1 MAIRNNFKH
10 TFYASYGG
18 YFVQAIINNYL
29 PLLFLTFQRD
39 FCLPYDKISLLIV
52 INFGFQ
58 LVVDYCSAYFID
70 RIGYRKCTV
79 AAHVLAAAGLCSLSI
94 LPYIMSPF
102 IGIVISIIIYATGS
116 GLIEVIV
123 SPLVEAC
130 PSENKEGA
138 MSLLHSFYC
147 WGHMCVV
154 LFSTLFFALFSVDNW
169 RILAVIWALVPILN
183 GIYFCFVPFPD
194 ILDESEGSMSV
205 KELFKS
211 KLFYVF
217 ALVML
222 CSGASEQAMSQWAS
236 AFAESGLQVS
246 KTMGDLLGP
255 CMFAFL
261 MGSARVLYSKIS
273 EKISLTTVMIAS
285 GALCIASY
293 LVASISPSPLL
304 ALVGCAV
311 CGFSVGV
318 MWPGTFSLAALKMPR
333 GGTALFAMLA
343 LFGDSGCSVGPAVVG
358 KGITVFDGD
367 FSKGMLLALI
377 FPALLIFGVIRTTK
391 FKVEKTD
398 LNKD

>member
-18 YFVQAIINNYL
+18 YFVQAIINNFL
-29 PLLFLTFQRD
+29 PLLFLTLQRD
-39 FCLPYDKISLLIV
+39 FSLPYDKISLLIV

-58 LVVDYCSAYFID
+58 LVVDYFSAYFID
-70 RIGYRKCTV
+70 KIGYRKCTI
-79 AAHVLAAAGLCSLSI
+79 AAHILAAVGLCSLSV
-94 LPYIMSPF
+94 LPYVLPPF
-102 IGIVISIIIYATGS
+102 VGIVVSIIIYATGS
-116 GLIEVIV
+116 GLIEVII

-130 PSENKEGA
+130 PSDNKEGS

-154 LFSTLFFALFSVDNW
+154 LLSTLFFTLFSVDNW

-194 ILDESEGSMSV
+194 ILGESKTMSV
-205 KELFKS
+205 KDLFRS

-246 KTMGDLLGP
+246 KTMGDLLGA

-261 MGSARVLYSKIS
+261 MGTARVLYSKIS
-273 EKISLTTVMIAS
+273 EKIPLTTVMVAS
-285 GALCIASY
+285 GALCIVSY
-293 LVASISPSPLL
+293 LVASLSPSPLF
-304 ALVGCAV
+304 ALVGCGV

-318 MWPGTFSLAALKMPR
+318 MWPGTFSLAALKMPE

-343 LFGDSGCSVGPAVVG
+343 LFGDSGCSLGPAVVG
-358 KGITVFDGD
+358 KGITLFDGD
-367 FSKGMLLALI
+367 FSRGMLLALV
-377 FPALLIFGVIRTTK
+377 FPALLIVGVI
-391 FKVEKTD
+391 KTAGTG
-398 LNKD
+398 KQKSR

>member
-18 YFVQAIINNYL
+18 YFVQAIINNFL

-39 FCLPYDKISLLIV
+39 FSLPYDKISLLIV

-58 LVVDYCSAYFID
+58 LVVDYLAAYFID
-70 RIGYRKCTV
+70 KIGYKKCTI
-79 AAHVLAAAGLCSLSI
+79 AAHLLAAAGLCSLSV

-102 IGIVISIIIYATGS
+102 IGIVISIVIYATGS
-116 GLIEVIV
+116 GLIEVII
-123 SPLVEAC
+123 SPLVDAC
-130 PSENKEGA
+130 PSDNKEGA

-154 LFSTLFFALFSVDNW
+154 LLSTLFFALFSVENW
-169 RILAVIWALVPILN
+169 RILSVIWALVPLAN
-183 GIYFCFVPFPD
+183 GIYFCYVPFPD
-194 ILDESEGSMSV
+194 ILGESKSMSV
-205 KELFKS
+205 KELFKTR
-211 KLFYVF
+211 LFYVF

-273 EKISLTTVMIAS
+273 EKYSLASVMVAS
-285 GALCIASY
+285 GALCVVSY
-293 LVASISPSPLL
+293 LVASISPNPLVSL
-304 ALVGCAV
+304 IGCGV

-318 MWPGTFSLAALKMPR
+318 MWPGTFSLAALRMPE

-343 LFGDSGCSVGPAVVG
+343 LFGDSGCALGPAVVG
-358 KGITVFDGD
+358 RGITLFDGD
-367 FSKGMLLALI
+367 FSKGMLLALV
-377 FPALLIFGVIRTTK
+377 FPLLLIIGVI
-391 FKVEKTD
+391 KTSPV
-398 LNKD
+398 KGGKSR

>member
-18 YFVQAIINNYL
+18 YFVQAIINNFL

-39 FCLPYDKISLLIV
+39 FSLPYDKISLLIV

-58 LVVDYCSAYFID
+58 LVVDYLAAYFID
-70 RIGYRKCTV
+70 KIGYKKCTI
-79 AAHVLAAAGLCSLSI
+79 AAHLLAAAGLCSLSI

-102 IGIVISIIIYATGS
+102 IGIVISIVIYATGS
-116 GLIEVIV
+116 GLIEVII
-123 SPLVEAC
+123 SPLVDAC
-130 PSENKEGA
+130 PSDNKEGA

-154 LFSTLFFALFSVDNW
+154 LLSTLFFALFSVENW
-169 RILAVIWALVPILN
+169 RILSVIWALVPLAN
-183 GIYFCFVPFPD
+183 GIYFCYVPFPD
-194 ILDESEGSMSV
+194 ILGESKSMSV
-205 KELFKS
+205 KELFKTR
-211 KLFYVF
+211 LFYVF

-273 EKISLTTVMIAS
+273 EKYSLVSVMVAS
-285 GALCIASY
+285 GALCVVSY
-293 LVASISPSPLL
+293 LVASLSPNPLVSL
-304 ALVGCAV
+304 IGCGV

-318 MWPGTFSLAALKMPR
+318 MWPGTFSLAALRMPE

-343 LFGDSGCSVGPAVVG
+343 LFGDSGCALGPAVVG
-358 KGITVFDGD
+358 RGITLFDGD
-367 FSKGMLLALI
+367 FSKGMLLALV
-377 FPALLIFGVIRTTK
+377 FPLLLIIGVM
-391 FKVEKTD
+391 KTSPVKGGKSD
-398 LNKD
+398 

>member
-18 YFVQAIINNYL
+18 YFVQAIINNFL

-39 FCLPYDKISLLIV
+39 FSLPYDKISLLIV

-58 LVVDYCSAYFID
+58 LVVDYLAAYFID
-70 RIGYRKCTV
+70 KIGYKKCTI
-79 AAHVLAAAGLCSLSI
+79 AAHLLAAAGLCSLSV

-102 IGIVISIIIYATGS
+102 IGIVISIVIYATGS
-116 GLIEVIV
+116 GLIEVII
-123 SPLVEAC
+123 SPLVDAC
-130 PSENKEGA
+130 PSDNKEGA

-154 LFSTLFFALFSVDNW
+154 LLSTLFFALFSVENW
-169 RILAVIWALVPILN
+169 RILSVIWALVPLAN
-183 GIYFCFVPFPD
+183 GIYFCYVPFPD
-194 ILDESEGSMSV
+194 ILGESKSMSV
-205 KELFKS
+205 KELFKTR
-211 KLFYVF
+211 LFYVF

-273 EKISLTTVMIAS
+273 EKYSLVSVMVAS
-285 GALCIASY
+285 GALCVVSY
-293 LVASISPSPLL
+293 LVASLSPNPLVSL
-304 ALVGCAV
+304 IGCGV

-318 MWPGTFSLAALKMPR
+318 MWPGTFSLAALRMPE

-343 LFGDSGCSVGPAVVG
+343 LFGDSGCALGPAIVG
-358 KGITVFDGD
+358 RGITLFDGD
-367 FSKGMLLALI
+367 FSKGMLLALV
-377 FPALLIFGVIRTTK
+377 FPLLLIIGVM
-391 FKVEKTD
+391 KTSPV
-398 LNKD
+398 KGGKSR

>member
-18 YFVQAIINNYL
+18 YFVQAIINNFL

-39 FCLPYDKISLLIV
+39 FSLPYDKISLLIV

-58 LVVDYCSAYFID
+58 LVVDYLAAYFID
-70 RIGYRKCTV
+70 KIGYKKCTI
-79 AAHVLAAAGLCSLSI
+79 AAHLLAAAGLCSLSV

-102 IGIVISIIIYATGS
+102 IGIVISIVIYATGS
-116 GLIEVIV
+116 GLIEVII
-123 SPLVEAC
+123 SPLVDSC
-130 PSENKEGA
+130 PSDNKEGA

-154 LFSTLFFALFSVDNW
+154 LLSTLFFALFSVENW
-169 RILAVIWALVPILN
+169 RILSVIWALVPLAN
-183 GIYFCFVPFPD
+183 GIYFCYVPFPD
-194 ILDESEGSMSV
+194 ILGESKSMSV
-205 KELFKS
+205 KELFKTR
-211 KLFYVF
+211 LFYVF

-273 EKISLTTVMIAS
+273 EKYSLVSVMVAS
-285 GALCIASY
+285 GALCVVSY
-293 LVASISPSPLL
+293 LVASLSPNPLVSL
-304 ALVGCAV
+304 IGCGV

-318 MWPGTFSLAALKMPR
+318 MWPGTFSLAALRMPE

-343 LFGDSGCSVGPAVVG
+343 LFGDSGCALGPAVVG
-358 KGITVFDGD
+358 RGITLFDGD
-367 FSKGMLLALI
+367 FSKGMLLALV
-377 FPALLIFGVIRTTK
+377 FPLLLIIGVM
-391 FKVEKTD
+391 KTSPV
-398 LNKD
+398 KGGKSR

>member
-18 YFVQAIINNYL
+18 YFVQAIINNFL

-39 FCLPYDKISLLIV
+39 FSLPYDKISLLIV

-58 LVVDYCSAYFID
+58 LVVDYLAAYFID
-70 RIGYRKCTV
+70 KIGYKKCTI
-79 AAHVLAAAGLCSLSI
+79 AAHLLAAAGLCSLSV

-116 GLIEVIV
+116 GLIEVII
-123 SPLVEAC
+123 SPLVDAC
-130 PSENKEGA
+130 PSDNKEGA

-154 LFSTLFFALFSVDNW
+154 LLSTLFFALFSVENW
-169 RILAVIWALVPILN
+169 RMLSVIWALVPLAN
-183 GIYFCFVPFPD
+183 GIYFCYVPFPD
-194 ILDESEGSMSV
+194 ILGESKTMSV
-205 KELFKS
+205 KDLFRS

-273 EKISLTTVMIAS
+273 EKYSLVSVMVAS
-285 GALCIASY
+285 GALCEVSY
-293 LVASISPSPLL
+293 LVASLSPNPLVSL
-304 ALVGCAV
+304 IGCGV

-318 MWPGTFSLAALKMPR
+318 MWPGTFSLAALRMPE

-343 LFGDSGCSVGPAVVG
+343 LFGDSGCALGPAIVG
-358 KGITVFDGD
+358 RGITLFDGD
-367 FSKGMLLALI
+367 FSKGMLLALV
-377 FPALLIFGVIRTTK
+377 FPLLLIIGVI
-391 FKVEKTD
+391 KTSPV
-398 LNKD
+398 KGGKSR

>member
-18 YFVQAIINNYL
+18 YFVQAIINNFL
-29 PLLFLTFQRD
+29 PLLFLTFQSD
-39 FCLPYDKISLLIV
+39 FSLPYDKISLLIV

-58 LVVDYCSAYFID
+58 LVVDYLAAYFID
-70 RIGYRKCTV
+70 KIGYKKCTI
-79 AAHVLAAAGLCSLSI
+79 AAHLLAAAGLCSLSV

-102 IGIVISIIIYATGS
+102 IGIVISIVIYATGS
-116 GLIEVIV
+116 GLIEVII
-123 SPLVEAC
+123 SPLVDAC
-130 PSENKEGA
+130 PSDNKEGA

-154 LFSTLFFALFSVDNW
+154 LLSTLFFALFSVENW
-169 RILAVIWALVPILN
+169 RILSVIWALVPLAN
-183 GIYFCFVPFPD
+183 GIYFCYVPFPD
-194 ILDESEGSMSV
+194 ILGESKSMSV
-205 KELFKS
+205 KELFKTR
-211 KLFYVF
+211 LFYVF

-273 EKISLTTVMIAS
+273 EKYSLVSVMVAS
-285 GALCIASY
+285 GALCVVSY
-293 LVASISPSPLL
+293 LVASISPNPLVSL
-304 ALVGCAV
+304 IGCGV

-318 MWPGTFSLAALKMPR
+318 MWPGTFSLAALRMPE

-343 LFGDSGCSVGPAVVG
+343 LFGDSGCALGPAVVG
-358 KGITVFDGD
+358 RGITLFDGD
-367 FSKGMLLALI
+367 FSKGMLLALV
-377 FPALLIFGVIRTTK
+377 FPLLLIIGVI
-391 FKVEKTD
+391 KTSPV
-398 LNKD
+398 KGGKSR

>member
-18 YFVQAIINNYL
+18 YFVQAIINNFL

-39 FCLPYDKISLLIV
+39 FSLPYDKISLLIV

-58 LVVDYCSAYFID
+58 LVVDYLAAYFID
-70 RIGYRKCTV
+70 KIGYKKCTI
-79 AAHVLAAAGLCSLSI
+79 AAHLLAAAGLCSLSV

-102 IGIVISIIIYATGS
+102 IGIVISIVIYATGS
-116 GLIEVIV
+116 GLIEVII
-123 SPLVEAC
+123 SPLVDAC
-130 PSENKEGA
+130 PGDNKEGA

-154 LFSTLFFALFSVDNW
+154 LLSTLFFALFSVENW
-169 RILAVIWALVPILN
+169 RILSVIWALVPLAN
-183 GIYFCFVPFPD
+183 GIYFCYVPFPD
-194 ILDESEGSMSV
+194 ILGESKSMSV
-205 KELFKS
+205 KELFKTR
-211 KLFYVF
+211 LFYVF
-217 ALVML
+217 AFVML

-261 MGSARVLYSKIS
+261 MGGARVLYSKIS
-273 EKISLTTVMIAS
+273 EKYSLVSVMVAS
-285 GALCIASY
+285 GALCVVSY
-293 LVASISPSPLL
+293 LVASLSPNPLVSL
-304 ALVGCAV
+304 IGCGV

-318 MWPGTFSLAALKMPR
+318 MWPGTFSLAALRMPE

-343 LFGDSGCSVGPAVVG
+343 LFGDSGCALGPAVVG
-358 KGITVFDGD
+358 RGITLFDGD
-367 FSKGMLLALI
+367 FSKGMLLALV
-377 FPALLIFGVIRTTK
+377 FPLLLIIGVM
-391 FKVEKTD
+391 KTSPVKGGKSD
-398 LNKD
+398 

>member
-18 YFVQAIINNYL
+18 YFVQAIINNFL

-39 FCLPYDKISLLIV
+39 FSLPYDKISLLIV

-58 LVVDYCSAYFID
+58 LVVDYLAAYFID
-70 RIGYRKCTV
+70 KIGYKKCTI
-79 AAHVLAAAGLCSLSI
+79 AAHLLAAAGLCSLSV

-116 GLIEVIV
+116 GLIEVII
-123 SPLVEAC
+123 SPLVDAC
-130 PSENKEGA
+130 PSDNKEGA

-154 LFSTLFFALFSVDNW
+154 LLSTLFFALFSVENW
-169 RILAVIWALVPILN
+169 RILSVIWALVPLAN
-183 GIYFCFVPFPD
+183 GIYFCYVPFPD
-194 ILDESEGSMSV
+194 ILGESKSMSV
-205 KELFKS
+205 KELFKTR
-211 KLFYVF
+211 LFYVF

-273 EKISLTTVMIAS
+273 EKYSLVSVMVAS
-285 GALCIASY
+285 GALCVVSY
-293 LVASISPSPLL
+293 LVASLSPNPLVSL
-304 ALVGCAV
+304 IGCGV

-318 MWPGTFSLAALKMPR
+318 MWPGTFSLAALRMPE

-343 LFGDSGCSVGPAVVG
+343 LFGDSGCALGPAVVG
-358 KGITVFDGD
+358 RGITLFDGD
-367 FSKGMLLALI
+367 FSKGMLLALV
-377 FPALLIFGVIRTTK
+377 FPLLLIIGVM
-391 FKVEKTD
+391 KTSPV
-398 LNKD
+398 KGGKSR

>member
-1 MAIRNNFKH
+1 MAIRTNFKH

-18 YFVQAIINNYL
+18 YFVQAIINNFL

-39 FCLPYDKISLLIV
+39 FSLPYDKISLLIV

-58 LVVDYCSAYFID
+58 LVVDYLAAYFID
-70 RIGYRKCTV
+70 KIGYKKCTI
-79 AAHVLAAAGLCSLSI
+79 AAHLLAAAGLCSLSI

-102 IGIVISIIIYATGS
+102 IGIVISIVIYATGS
-116 GLIEVIV
+116 GLIEVII
-123 SPLVEAC
+123 SPLVDAC
-130 PSENKEGA
+130 PSDNKEGA

-154 LFSTLFFALFSVDNW
+154 LLSTLFFALFSVENW
-169 RILAVIWALVPILN
+169 RILSVIWALVPLTN
-183 GIYFCFVPFPD
+183 GIYFCYVPFPD
-194 ILDESEGSMSV
+194 ILGESKSMSV
-205 KELFKS
+205 KELFKTR
-211 KLFYVF
+211 LFYVF

-273 EKISLTTVMIAS
+273 EKYSLVSVMVAS
-285 GALCIASY
+285 GALCVVSY
-293 LVASISPSPLL
+293 LVASISPNPLVSL
-304 ALVGCAV
+304 IGCGV

-318 MWPGTFSLAALKMPR
+318 MWPGTFSLAALRMPE

-343 LFGDSGCSVGPAVVG
+343 LFGDSGCALGPAVVG
-358 KGITVFDGD
+358 RGITLFDGD
-367 FSKGMLLALI
+367 FSKGMLLALV
-377 FPALLIFGVIRTTK
+377 FPLLLIIGVM
-391 FKVEKTD
+391 KTSPV
-398 LNKD
+398 KGGKSR

>member
-10 TFYASYGG
+10 TFYASYAG
-18 YFVQAIINNYL
+18 YFVQAIINNFL

-39 FCLPYDKISLLIV
+39 FRLPYDKISLLIV

-58 LVVDYCSAYFID
+58 LVVDYFSAHFID
-70 RIGYRKCTV
+70 KIGYRKCTI
-79 AAHVLAAAGLCSLSI
+79 AAHVLACAGLVSLSV
-94 LPYIMSPF
+94 LPYIMPPY
-102 IGIVISIIIYATGS
+102 IGIVISIMIYAVGS
-116 GLIEVIV
+116 GLIEVII

-130 PSENKEGA
+130 PSERKEAA

-154 LFSTLFFALFSVDNW
+154 IFSTLFFTAFSTANW
-169 RILAVIWALVPILN
+169 RFLSLIWALVPLFN
-183 GIYFCFVPFPD
+183 GIYFCFVPFPE
-194 ILDESEGSMSV
+194 ILDESKGMSI
-205 KELFKS
+205 KELFKT

-246 KTMGDLLGP
+246 KTVGDLLGP

-273 EKISLTTVMIAS
+273 EKYSLSAVMVAS
-285 GALCIASY
+285 GVLCILSY
-293 LVASISPSPLL
+293 LVASLSPAPFISLI
-304 ALVGCAV
+304 GCAV

-318 MWPGTFSLAALKMPR
+318 MWPGTFSLAAMKMPK

-343 LFGDSGCSVGPAVVG
+343 LFGDSGCSLGPAVVG
-358 KGITVFDGD
+358 RGITLFDGD
-367 FSKGMLLALI
+367 FSKGMLLAVL
-377 FPALLIFGVIRTTK
+377 FPALLVAGVFIQNK
-391 FKVEKTD
+391 EK
-398 LNKD
+398 KSC

>member
-1 MAIRNNFKH
+1 MAIKNNFKH
-10 TFYASYGG
+10 TFYASYCG
-18 YFVQAIINNYL
+18 YFVQAIINNFL

-39 FCLPYDKISLLIV
+39 FQLPYDKISLLIV

-58 LVVDYCSAYFID
+58 LVVDYFSASFID
-70 RIGYRKCTV
+70 RIGYRKCTI
-79 AAHVLAAAGLCSLSI
+79 AAHILAAAGLVSLSI
-94 LPYIMSPF
+94 LPYIMPPY
-102 IGIVISIIIYATGS
+102 IGIILSIIIYATGS
-116 GLIEVIV
+116 GLIEVII

-130 PSENKEGA
+130 PSERKEAA

-154 LFSTLFFALFSVDNW
+154 VLSTVFFTFFSVDNW
-169 RILAVIWALVPILN
+169 RMLAVLWALVPLVN
-183 GIYFCFVPFPD
+183 GIYFCFVPFPE
-194 ILDESEGSMSV
+194 ILDEGKCMSV
-205 KELFKS
+205 KELFKT

-246 KTMGDLLGP
+246 KTVGDLLGP

-273 EKISLTTVMIAS
+273 EKISLSAVMIAS
-285 GALCIASY
+285 GALCIVSY
-293 LVASISPSPLL
+293 LVA
-304 ALVGCAV
+304 ALSENPIVSLIGCGV

-318 MWPGTFSLAALKMPR
+318 MWPGTFSLAAMKIPK

-343 LFGDSGCSVGPAVVG
+343 LFGDSGCSLGPAVVG
-358 KGITVFDGD
+358 RGITLFDGD

-377 FPALLIFGVIRTTK
+377 FPLLLVVGV
-391 FKVEKTD
+391 VAQ
-398 LNKD
+398 NKERKKI

>member
-1 MAIRNNFKH
+1 MSVKNNFKH

-18 YFVQAIINNYL
+18 YFVQAIINNFL

-39 FCLPYDKISLLIV
+39 FSLPYDKISLLIV

-70 RIGYRKCTV
+70 KIGYRKCTIL
-79 AAHVLAAAGLCSLSI
+79 AHVLAAAGLMSLSV
-94 LPYIMSPF
+94 LPYIMQPYA
-102 IGIVISIIIYATGS
+102 GIIISIIIYATGS
-116 GLIEVIV
+116 GLIEVII

-130 PSENKEGA
+130 PGERKEAA

-154 LFSTLFFALFSVDNW
+154 LFSTLFFTIFSVSSW
-169 RILAVIWALVPILN
+169 RYLSVIWALVPLFN
-183 GIYFCFVPFPD
+183 GIYFCFVPFPE
-194 ILDESEGSMSV
+194 ILDESNGMSV
-205 KELFKS
+205 KELFKT
-211 KLFYVF
+211 KLFYIF
-217 ALVML
+217 ALIML

-273 EKISLTTVMIAS
+273 ERFSLPSVMISS
-285 GALCIASY
+285 GVLCAVSY
-293 LVASISPSPLL
+293 LVASLSENPLVSL
-304 ALVGCAV
+304 IGCAV

-318 MWPGTFSLAALKMPR
+318 MWPGTFSLAAMKIPK

-343 LFGDSGCSVGPAVVG
+343 LFGDSGCSLGPAVVG
-358 KGITVFDGD
+358 RGISAFDGD
-367 FSKGMLLALI
+367 FSKGLLLALI
-377 FPALLIFGVIRTTK
+377 FPVLLVVGVILQRK
-391 FKVEKTD
+391 SKATD
-398 LNKD
+398 